1 MSAERN
7 FFQKIPFIRIFSLF
21 LIGILLRHFL
31 TFNLHWTGI
40 VCTVL
45 ISFLIIFW
53 HNSNFTTVKI
63 QNLLI
68 SAGIVLC
75 GIFYPTKIAD
85 RQLPSFPQKD
95 YFLAEVCQKPAEKAK
110 TYQTIL
116 LISNRVLTKPE
127 KVIAYFSKEE
137 FDSTITTGDQL
148 VILTKPQEI
157 RNSGNPFEIDYQSMM
172 HRNGIWLSTYLPK
185 GTYLK
190 TGNHSNRL
198 IFIAEQFRDKL
209 ISMLTVAIP
218 QKEERSVVSALTLG
232 YRAEIDQDTLDYFA
246 STGAM
251 HVLSVS
257 GLHVA
262 LIYFILGFFL
272 SFLKRGRTGIIIFS
286 IVMIL
291 FLWFYAFL
299 TGFSAAVQRA
309 TVMFSF
315 VVIGNSLRRQVNI
328 YNSLTASAFFQILL
342 NPDVIFDIGFQLSYL
357 AVLGIVLI
365 QPTLNNL
372 IVLSNPILKWC
383 WSLFTVSIAAQLI
396 TFPLGLFYFNQFP
409 NLFWLSS
416 YVVIPVTTVII
427 WLTLAFFIIS
437 PFHGFAMMIGWIIQK
452 STHIMLLS
460 LKAMDAF
467 PLAVSKGI
475 VLTPV
480 QVWLLFGCVVFLI
493 VFIGSKQKTWLFA
506 MLSMVLLF
514 QVTELREKTKV
525 LNQKIFIVYNS
536 KNLMIQ
542 LINGRTNYLITPDF
556 EKLSRSEKSLFEKVG
571 YHLKTNPAR
580 IINNNNPSEPVNYTD
595 LMTENKQIQFIN
607 STINFRASNVF
618 RKTQDQIELS
628 VYHEGSQSGP
638 VIRTINL
645 GNTGVGNKEDEESF
659 KIKQEGAFYADLSTE

>member
-1 MSAERN
+1 MSVERN

-31 TFNLHWTGI
+31 SLDLRWTGI
-40 VCTVL
+40 LCTVL
-45 ISFLIIFW
+45 ISALIIFW

-68 SAGIVLC
+68 SFGIVLC
-75 GIFYPTKIAD
+75 GVFYPNQIAD
-85 RQLPSFPQKD
+85 RQLPSFPEKD
-95 YFLAEVCQKPAEKAK
+95 YYLAEVCQKPAEKTK
-110 TYQTIL
+110 SFQTIL
-116 LISNRVLTKPE
+116 LITNRVLTNPE
-127 KVIAYFSKEE
+127 KVITYFSKEK

-157 RNSGNPFEIDYQSMM
+157 RNAGNPFEIDYQSMM
-172 HRNGIWLSTYLPK
+172 HRNGIWFSTYLSK
-185 GTYLK
+185 DTYLK

-198 IFIAEQFRDKL
+198 IFKAEQFRDKF
-209 ISMLTVAIP
+209 ISMLTAAIP
-218 QKEERSVVSALTLG
+218 EKEERSVVSALTLG
-232 YRAEIDQDTLDYFA
+232 YRAEIDKETLDYFA

-272 SFLKRGRTGIIIFS
+272 SFLKRGRTGIIIFT

-309 TVMFSF
+309 TVMFTF
-315 VVIGNSLRRQVNI
+315 VVVGNSLRRQVNI
-328 YNSLTASAFFQILL
+328 YNSLTASAFFLLLL
-342 NPDVIFDIGFQLSYL
+342 NPDVLFDIGFQLSYL
-357 AVLGIVLI
+357 AVFGIVLI
-365 QPTLNNL
+365 QPSLNNL
-372 IVLSNPILKWC
+372 IELSNPILKWC
-383 WSLFTVSIAAQLI
+383 WSLFTVSIAAQFI

-427 WLTLAFFIIS
+427 WLTLALFIFS
-437 PFHGFAMMIGWIIQK
+437 PFHGFAMIIGWIIDK

-467 PLAVSKGI
+467 PLAVTKGI
-475 VLTPV
+475 VLTPL
-480 QVWLLFGCVVFLI
+480 QVWLLFGCIVFFV
-493 VFIGSKQKTWLFA
+493 VFIGVKQKAWLFA
-506 MLSMVLLF
+506 TLSMILLF

-525 LNQKIFIVYNS
+525 FNQKTVIVYNS

-542 LINGRTNYLITPDF
+542 LINGRTNYLVTPDF
-556 EKLSRSEKSLFEKVG
+556 EKLSRSEKSMFQRVC
-571 YHLKTNPAR
+571 YHLRTNPAK
-580 IINNNNPSEPVNYTD
+580 IIANNQTNPVLCDD
-595 LMTENKQIQFIN
+595 LETENNRIQFIN
-607 STINFRASNVF
+607 STINFGSSNDF
-618 RKTQDQIELS
+618 RKTQDLIELS
-628 VYHEGSQSGP
+628 CYPKGSQSKP
-638 VIRTINL
+638 KIRAICW
-645 GNTGVGNKEDEESF
+645 GNPGFGQKEREESF
-659 KIKQEGAFYADLSTE
+659 KVKQDGAFYANLGEE